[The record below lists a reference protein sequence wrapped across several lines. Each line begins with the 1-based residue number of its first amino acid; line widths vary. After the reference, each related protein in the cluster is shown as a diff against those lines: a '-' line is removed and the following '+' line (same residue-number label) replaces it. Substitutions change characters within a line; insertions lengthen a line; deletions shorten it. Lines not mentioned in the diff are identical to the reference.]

1 MITAKCQLQVK
12 YIRHTKETHYYRK
25 YVVKPHL
32 VPTQKGHILIST
44 ETLLAI
50 VWRMRVGIDSP
61 VSPLSSI
68 LKKWTSILAFSTDL
82 SRIQAVSCMHKIGL
96 RLQKMT
102 SHILFFH
109 WYSDTYKLMAAV
121 IWLSGWGDMQ
131 RGQWVMLHWVP
142 FLLGAET
149 LGSPSA
155 ILCGTEPISALTLER
170 FILLCSLYF
179 FIAFHWWWSNT
190 DTLWQGSTLDLTWN
204 IRLQLFW
211 STWSKAPGQDLGH
224 SGWLSHKCGPGT
236 WAVIIAII

>member
-82 SRIQAVSCMHKIGL
+82 SRIQAVSCMQKIGL

-155 ILCGTEPISALTLER
+155 ILCGTEPISALTLR
-170 FILLCSLYF
+170 AFYIAVLSLYIF
-179 FIAFHWWWSNT
+179 SSIP
-190 DTLWQGSTLDLTWN
+190 LV
-204 IRLQLFW
+204 
-211 STWSKAPGQDLGH
+211 
-224 SGWLSHKCGPGT
+224 
-236 WAVIIAII
+236 VI